1 MQCFIHWFS
10 RLDKK
15 KATAKNPYN
24 DDDIDVFLHTATI
37 ELNFHE
43 IKKDLQRVL
52 NTNHS
57 KIIITGKD
65 KIIHQKLNIGKD
77 LKKKLTI
84 ALNIL
89 YIKEKDKCQEYI
101 LQINSDCEIQ
111 VLGFLHGEFF

>member
-1 MQCFIHWFS
+1 M
-10 RLDKK
+10 
-15 KATAKNPYN
+15 
-24 DDDIDVFLHTATI
+24 HTATI

-101 LQINSDCEIQ
+101 LQINSNCEIQ

>member
-1 MQCFIHWFS
+1 M
-10 RLDKK
+10 
-15 KATAKNPYN
+15 
-24 DDDIDVFLHTATI
+24 HTATI

-65 KIIHQKLNIGKD
+65 KIIHQKLNI
-77 LKKKLTI
+77 
-84 ALNIL
+84 AVNIL